1 MNTKKINKANLK
13 QSLIRGFVYATL
25 FTLIFQSC
33 IKKDETTEV
42 ISSNITQTSEVIKE
56 RIPSIIKNE
65 KIEAEI
71 NLFGGKLDSLTL
83 NEYKKD
89 LESNEQQKLFSP
101 KYTNEEENK
110 EYSYVD
116 FGISGQNINLP
127 TSKSKWKITAET
139 ENSKTITWYN
149 KEGLKIE
156 KTFTLSDDYLI
167 EVSQKVS
174 NNTKKEISIFP
185 YAIISKK
192 INTETN
198 DMRTFS
204 GLIDLSNNDLNKER
218 FKNLKDEPFS
228 RTIQSEKTWSGFSD
242 NYFATAFLMGSNEQL
257 KKQEVKAFL
266 SRENEEEKS
275 ETYQLDYTY
284 ESLTIKSGESFTITD
299 KVFTGPKERSLLKDY
314 SEKYNAQNLDL
325 LIDYGFFA
333 FFSKIF
339 FSVIE
344 FLFNNTGSIG
354 WAVILF
360 AIFIKIILHPISKKS
375 MDSMSKMKKLGP
387 EMKKIQTYHKDD
399 KMRMQMEMAALYKKH
414 KINPLSGCLPLLV
427 QLPIFLALYKVLMN
441 YITLRH
447 HEFLWIKD
455 LSSFDQT
462 SIFNVFGLLPFE
474 PFTWL
479 PNLGILPILMGITM
493 FFQMKMQ
500 GQTATMT
507 PEQAKVM
514 NFMPFIMILL
524 FASLPAGLILYY
536 VMYNILTIADQAIEM
551 KNGKD
556 KTK

>member
-1 MNTKKINKANLK
+1 MTNKNQVNKETLKK
-13 QSLIRGFVYATL
+13 SLMRGFLYATL
-25 FTLIFQSC
+25 FTIIFQSC
-33 IKKDETTEV
+33 AKKEDIKPVVSSE
-42 ISSNITQTSEVIKE
+42 ISTTSEIKKE
-56 RIPSIIKNE
+56 RIPSSFKNE

-71 NLFGGKLDSLTL
+71 NLVGGKLDSLLL
-83 NEYKKD
+83 NEYKET
-89 LESNEQQKLFSP
+89 LEKEDKQKLFSP
-101 KYTNEEENK
+101 KYTNKEENK
-110 EYSYVD
+110 EYSYLN

-127 TSKSKWKITAET
+127 TSNSTWKVIKET
-139 ENSKTITWYN
+139 ENSKTISWAN
-149 KEGLKIE
+149 KDGIKIE
-156 KTFTLSDDYLI
+156 KTFSLADDYLI
-167 EVSQKVS
+167 EVSQTIS
-174 NNTKKEISIFP
+174 NNTGKDISVFP

-192 INTETN
+192 IDTEN
-198 DMRTFS
+198 KNLRAFS
-204 GLIDLSNNDLNKER
+204 GLIDFSSRSLEKER
-218 FKNLKDEPFS
+218 FENIKDEPFS
-228 RTIQSEKTWSGFSD
+228 RVIQEDKTWSSFSD
-242 NYFATAFLMGSNEQL
+242 NYFATAFLMGSNEAA

-284 ESLTIKSGESFTITD
+284 ETLTVKAGESFTVTD
-299 KVFTGPKERSLLKDY
+299 KVFTGPKERSILKDY
-314 SEKYNAQNLDL
+314 SEKYGAQNLDL

-360 AIFIKIILHPISKKS
+360 AIFIKVLLHPISKKS
-375 MDSMSKMKKLGP
+375 MDSMAKMKKLGP
-387 EMKKIQTYHKDD
+387 EMKKIQTYHKND

-414 KINPLSGCLPLLV
+414 QINPLSGCLPLLV

-447 HEFLWIKD
+447 HEFLWIHD

-462 SIFNVFGLLPFE
+462 SIFNLFGLLPFT
-474 PFTWL
+474 PWTWL
-479 PNLGILPILMGITM
+479 PNLGILPILMGVTM

-514 NFMPFIMILL
+514 NIMPFIMILL

-536 VMYNILTIADQAIEM
+536 VVYNVLTIADQAVEI
-551 KNGKD
+551 K
-556 KTK
+556 